1 VRIQSALIAHRILEN
16 LFHLH
21 KLIELNSNMAA
32 SDWVLGVTL
41 SVLANVLGAAANLAV
56 RKSWIIYEQ
65 LDNER

>member
-1 VRIQSALIAHRILEN
+1 
-16 LFHLH
+16 
-21 KLIELNSNMAA
+21 MAA

-41 SVLANVLGAAANLAV
+41 SVLANVLGAAASLAV